1 MKVGDYI
8 LTINRKE
15 LTPNKINFMHNK
27 DYIFRTKNSKSQSKV
42 STNSNTCGKKIYD
55 STTDLKGIKKFCLDK
70 QVSSLKSIYNISI
83 KTSIIHSKKLELVK
97 NQLKKLKADEI
108 QEKINKCKSAKQREK
123 KIFSKKEY
131 DKKKLL
137 INHLKLNKEKETKE
151 KKARIIDLKSKE
163 EYKNRQREIHI
174 AKNSERK
181 MKEIKDRKREWSAHI
196 KREREKR
203 KEENKKKRER
213 IKKMDAE
220 IKKRKKQ
227 NEKVKNLMMIEQLE
241 KKIKIQEEINA
252 KLLKKIIDFQDIC
265 MGKIDKLHKKRN
277 LMDIIND
284 KAKH

>member
-1 MKVGDYI
+1 M
-8 LTINRKE
+8 
-15 LTPNKINFMHNK
+15 
-27 DYIFRTKNSKSQSKV
+27 
-42 STNSNTCGKKIYD
+42 
-55 STTDLKGIKKFCLDK
+55 
-70 QVSSLKSIYNISI
+70 
-83 KTSIIHSKKLELVK
+83 
-97 NQLKKLKADEI
+97 
-108 QEKINKCKSAKQREK
+108 
-123 KIFSKKEY
+123 
-131 DKKKLL
+131 
-137 INHLKLNKEKETKE
+137 KLNKEKETKE

-265 MGKIDKLHKKRN
+265 MGKIDKLHKKGN